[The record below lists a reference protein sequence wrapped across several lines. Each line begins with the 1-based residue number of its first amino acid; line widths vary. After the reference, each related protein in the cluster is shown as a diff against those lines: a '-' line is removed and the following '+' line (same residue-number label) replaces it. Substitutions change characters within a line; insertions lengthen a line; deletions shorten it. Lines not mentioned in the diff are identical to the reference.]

1 MEVAMFQMTKQL
13 FDQCWPAIAVQL
25 QEGSDAGCSTVLAAP
40 TPSHAAA
47 AEAGYVLGVAIGYA
61 HRVNLTARVQD
72 PVSASIRD
80 WRVDACGGLNWPQ
93 ISSPRSPLSLAG
105 SRR

>member
-1 MEVAMFQMTKQL
+1 MFQMTKQL
-13 FDQCWPAIAVQL
+13 FDQCWPAIAVQI
-25 QEGSDAGCSTVLAAP
+25 QEGSDAGCPADLAAQ
-40 TPSHAAA
+40 TPSHALA

-61 HRVNLTARVQD
+61 HRDDQTARVQH

-80 WRVDACGGLNWPQ
+80 RRADACGGLNWPQ